1 MSLGACISA
10 GRVKVNESVRSKGID
25 ACTEKVNVFSSPL
38 VKLDYWKEKDRI
50 SPGIVMVA
58 AMSKPES
65 ISDSASES

>member
-10 GRVKVNESVRSKGID
+10 GRVKVKESVQSKGID
-25 ACTEKVNVFSSPL
+25 ACTENVNVFSSPL

-58 AMSKPES
+58 ARSKPES